1 MHKIAITYF
10 TGETEKEVTST
21 KKESKKKKKKNAE
34 KESKSNENKIDS
46 QTQNKSFQDNNDNV
60 KLTGLLSDNMCTHKS
75 YKSAGNEFSSLQS
88 LFLNLIFDLHKI
100 IIVLW
105 LLFFFRHWVIS
116 ISYLCDFMVLYN

>member
-1 MHKIAITYF
+1 MQDCNVTYF
-10 TGETEKEVTST
+10 TGETEKEMANT

-75 YKSAGNEFSSLQS
+75 HKSAGNEFS
-88 LFLNLIFDLHKI
+88 LFNLY
-100 IIVLW
+100 
-105 LLFFFRHWVIS
+105 S
-116 ISYLCDFMVLYN
+116 